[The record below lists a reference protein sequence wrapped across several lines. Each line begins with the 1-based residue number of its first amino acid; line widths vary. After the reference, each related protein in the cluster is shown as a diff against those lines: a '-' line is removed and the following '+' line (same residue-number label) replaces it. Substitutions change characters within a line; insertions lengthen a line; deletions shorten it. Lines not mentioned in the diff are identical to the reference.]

1 MKIWTE
7 ISKENLAANLAAIQT
22 VLADAT
28 GSATLLAV
36 VKANAYGH
44 GIETCAPILAA
55 AGAQWLGVTDATE
68 GARVRA
74 VLRDSGLPDATQPD
88 ILVMSATAALPGEAE
103 AIVRDRLTPV
113 VSSLNQLTH
122 LREAAAAATAPLPIH
137 LEIDTGM
144 SRQGVAVG
152 PGLDSLLELLA
163 ATPQLHLSGLMTHFA
178 DTEVAHSLQTLTQR
192 AVFEQAV
199 AAVTA
204 RALRPDWVHVGNSS
218 YIDNDDRES
227 NESSPSKNENDGW
240 LPWLAS
246 LAHRAGARPMVRSGL
261 ALYGHLLPIEGL
273 SRPAI
278 QPLVRPVLTWKTRV
292 LSIAELPACNL
303 VGYNGTYRATHPM
316 RLALLPAGY
325 ADGLRRELSSTND
338 HPGGWVIL
346 HGRRAPI
353 IGRIS
358 MNLTSV
364 DISAIPN
371 VSEGDE
377 VTLLGEGITA
387 EDHARLVHTI
397 PYEILCGIRASC
409 PTD

>member
-1 MKIWTE
+1 
-7 ISKENLAANLAAIQT
+7 
-22 VLADAT
+22 
-28 GSATLLAV
+28 
-36 VKANAYGH
+36 
-44 GIETCAPILAA
+44 
-55 AGAQWLGVTDATE
+55 
-68 GARVRA
+68 
-74 VLRDSGLPDATQPD
+74 
-88 ILVMSATAALPGEAE
+88 
-103 AIVRDRLTPV
+103 
-113 VSSLNQLTH
+113 
-122 LREAAAAATAPLPIH
+122 
-137 LEIDTGM
+137 M
-144 SRQGVAVG
+144 SRQGIAASD
-152 PGLDSLLELLA
+152 LDPILDLLA
-163 ATPQLHLSGLMTHFA
+163 VTPQLRLSGLMTHFA
-178 DTEVAHSLQTLTQR
+178 STEVAHSLQTLTQR

-199 AAVTA
+199 SAVTA

-227 NESSPSKNENDGW
+227 SDDGTGW

-246 LAHRAGARPMVRSGL
+246 VAHRAGARPMVRSGL
-261 ALYGHLLPIEGL
+261 ALYGHLLPIEGA

-278 QPLVRPVLTWKTRV
+278 HALVRPVLAWKTRV
-292 LSIAELPACNL
+292 LSITELPACNL

-346 HGRRAPI
+346 HGHRAPI

-364 DISAIPN
+364 DITAIPG
-371 VSEGDE
+371 VSEGDV

-387 EDHARLVHTI
+387 EDHARLAHTT

>member
-1 MKIWTE
+1 VKIWTE
-7 ISKENLAANLAAIQT
+7 ISKDHLAANFAAIST
-22 VLADAT
+22 VIT
-28 GSATLLAV
+28 SEATLLAV

-44 GIETCAPILAA
+44 GIDPCAPVLAA

-74 VLRDSGLPDATQPD
+74 VLRDSGIPETAQPE

-103 AIVRDRLTPV
+103 AVVEHRLTPV
-113 VSSLNQLTH
+113 VSSLNQLAH
-122 LREAAAAATAPLPIH
+122 LRKAASSAASPLPVH

-144 SRQGVAVG
+144 SRQGVS
-152 PGLDSLLELLA
+152 PDDLESLLDDLA
-163 ATPQLHLSGLMTHFA
+163 AAPSLRLSGLMTHLA
-178 DTEVAHSLQTLTQR
+178 DTEVAHSLQTARQR
-192 AVFEQAV
+192 AVFERAV

-204 RALRPDWVHVGNSS
+204 RALHPEWIHVGNSS
-218 YIDNDDRES
+218 YIDNDDRS
-227 NESSPSKNENDGW
+227 GNDDSEGW
-240 LPWLAS
+240 LPWLTS

-261 ALYGHLLPIEGL
+261 ALYGHLLPIEGA

-278 QPLVRPVLTWKTRV
+278 HALVRPVLTWKTRV
-292 LSIAELPACNL
+292 LAVTDLPACNL
-303 VGYNGTYRATHPM
+303 VGYNGTYRTPHPM

-338 HPGGWVIL
+338 HPGGWVLI
-346 HGRRAPI
+346 HGQRAPI

-364 DISAIPN
+364 DITAIPD
-371 VSEGDE
+371 VAEGDE

-387 EDHARLVHTI
+387 EDHARLAHTI
-397 PYEILCGIRASC
+397 PYEILCAIRANPS
-409 PTD
+409 